1 MNDLQDLRS
10 STANHRS
17 QSASENATQRVWF
30 QRISYTNSME
40 QFVLYV
46 SINTQSLIQLILLMQ
61 KTAESC
67 LVIINYKKWECYL
80 STSQQ
85 TDQLG
90 ELRSKASG
98 GT

>member
-1 MNDLQDLRS
+1 
-10 STANHRS
+10 
-17 QSASENATQRVWF
+17 
-30 QRISYTNSME
+30 ME
-40 QFVLYV
+40 QFVLCV

-61 KTAESC
+61 KTAEC
-67 LVIINYKKWECYL
+67 YLVIMNYLEWECDL